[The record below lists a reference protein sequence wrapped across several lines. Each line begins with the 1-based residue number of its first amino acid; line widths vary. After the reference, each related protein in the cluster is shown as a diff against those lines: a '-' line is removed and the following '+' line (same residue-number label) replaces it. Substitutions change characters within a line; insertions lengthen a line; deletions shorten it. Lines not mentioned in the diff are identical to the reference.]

1 MPALLGALM
10 SRVGRRGKHLYY
22 RFDLTTSSLFAET
35 LPHSN
40 GGNANSHYFTNPSY
54 HTLSQCATSPHVNNR
69 DRMTIAKVR
78 GGENASRIGKW
89 GEERDKEHTFMR
101 AAARHGCSNY
111 VVHLVHLILP
121 KLSFECV

>member
-1 MPALLGALM
+1 M
-10 SRVGRRGKHLYY
+10 YY
-22 RFDLTTSSLFAET
+22 HFDLTIFSLFAET

-78 GGENASRIGKW
+78 ENASSIEKW
-89 GEERDKEHTFMR
+89 GRETDKAHKFMR
-101 AAARHGCSNY
+101 AGARLCCSRNFLFLAY
-111 VVHLVHLILP
+111 LIPL
-121 KLSFECV
+121 KLSSDCA

>member
-1 MPALLGALM
+1 MDTLAISKEAVAGPVLRALKSGL
-10 SRVGRRGKHLYY
+10 GRRGNLLYCH
-22 RFDLTTSSLFAET
+22 FDLTISSSFAET

-78 GGENASRIGKW
+78 ENASGVGMW
-89 GEERDKEHTFMR
+89 GGERDEAH
-101 AAARHGCSNY
+101 
-111 VVHLVHLILP
+111 ILTR
-121 KLSFECV
+121 LL